1 MRLFIGIEFP
11 ERVIAALTAVQGELR
26 ANSQRGRFKR
36 RENFHLTL
44 KFLGE
49 VPAADVP
56 LLTAP
61 LATVAA
67 AVSPFAIGLGRVGQ
81 FGSGSPVRTVWVDAS
96 GDLERLQDLQGR
108 VEQALAPLGFP
119 AERRPWRPH
128 ITLAQDVVPA
138 PAAPPWSAY
147 RVDKKPFTVT
157 EYALILSE
165 ESDRRR
171 VYTPIARFPL
181 RG

>member
-11 ERVIAALTAVQGELR
+11 EKTVAVLAAVQAELR
-26 ANSQRGRFKR
+26 GHSQRGRFKR

-49 VPAADVP
+49 VPSSDVP
-56 LLTAP
+56 LLAPP
-61 LATVAA
+61 LAAVAA
-67 AVSPFAIGLGRVGQ
+67 AEAPFAIRLGRLGQ
-81 FGSGSPVRTVWVDAS
+81 FGAGSPIRTVWADVA
-96 GDLERLQDLQGR
+96 GDLGRLQSLQGK
-108 VEQALAPLGFP
+108 VEQALVPAGFP

-128 ITLAQDVVPA
+128 VTLAQDVALA
-138 PAAPPWSAY
+138 PGAPPWSAY
-147 RVDKKPFTVT
+147 RVDGTRFTVR

-165 ESDRRR
+165 EIDRRR

-181 RG
+181 KG

>member
-1 MRLFIGIEFP
+1 MRLFVGIEFP
-11 ERVIAALTAVQGELR
+11 EKIVAALAAVQAELR
-26 ANSQRGRFKR
+26 GHSQRGRFKR

-56 LLTAP
+56 LLTPP
-61 LATVAA
+61 LAAVAA
-67 AVSPFAIGLGRVGQ
+67 AAAPFVIGLGRVGQ
-81 FGSGSPVRTVWVDAS
+81 FGSGSPVRTVWADVA
-96 GDLERLQDLQGR
+96 GDLERLQSLQGK
-108 VEQALAPLGFP
+108 VEQALVPAGFP

-128 ITLAQDVVPA
+128 VTLAQDLVLA
-138 PAAPPWSAY
+138 PGAPPWGVYKADVT
-147 RVDKKPFTVT
+147 RFTVQ

-165 ESDRRR
+165 EIDRRR

>member
-1 MRLFIGIEFP
+1 MRLFVGIEFP
-11 ERVIAALTAVQGELR
+11 EKVIAALSAVQAELR

-49 VPAADVP
+49 VPAADVA

-61 LATVAA
+61 LAAVAT
-67 AVSPFAIGLGRVGQ
+67 AVGPFVLRLGRVGR
-81 FGSGSPVRTVWVDAS
+81 FGSGSPVRTVWVDVA
-96 GDLERLQDLQGR
+96 GDRARLRDLQGR
-108 VEQALAPLGFP
+108 VEQVLGSLGFP

-128 ITLAQDVVPA
+128 VTIAQDVVPV
-138 PAAPPWSAY
+138 PAAPPWSVY
-147 RVDKKPFTVT
+147 EVDDSPFTVA

-165 ESDRRR
+165 EIDRRR

-181 RG
+181 QA

>member
-11 ERVIAALTAVQGELR
+11 ERVIAALAAAQSELR
-26 ANSQRGRFKR
+26 GNSVRGRFKR

-49 VPAADVP
+49 VPSADVA

-61 LATVAA
+61 LTAVAA
-67 AVSPFAIGLGRVGQ
+67 AAGPFAIGLGKVGQ
-81 FGSGSPVRTVWVDAS
+81 FGSGSPVRTVWVDAA
-96 GDLERLQDLQGR
+96 GDLGRLQDLQGR
-108 VEQALAPLGFP
+108 VEQALVPLGFP

-128 ITLAQDVVPA
+128 VTLAQDVVPV

-147 RVDKKPFTVT
+147 QVDDRPFTVT

-165 ESDRRR
+165 EIDHRRL
-171 VYTPIARFPL
+171 YTPIARFPL
-181 RG
+181 QG